1 MIDAKEAYKLAALIG
16 EGAKQ
21 RVQYRY
27 KYDGTVYSVELSD
40 LPPESVLITIHQFG
54 VGKDN
59 RMFVGVRKRH
69 GGLDEEQARLALARE
84 LLRTRDIQ
92 DTEEIYS

>member
-27 KYDGTVYSVELSD
+27 KLEGTVYSVELSD
-40 LPPESVLITIHQFG
+40 LPPESVVIEIRQFG
-54 VGKDN
+54 YGKDSH
-59 RMFVGVRKRH
+59 MFIGVRRRH
-69 GGLDEEQARLALARE
+69 GVLDEEQARLALARE
-84 LLRTRDIQ
+84 LLRTRGIQ

>member
-27 KYDGTVYSVELSD
+27 KFDGSTYSVELSD
-40 LPPESVLITIHQFG
+40 LPPESVVIAIRQFG
-54 VGKDN
+54 YGKDN

-69 GGLDEEQARLALARE
+69 VGLDEEQARLALARE
-84 LLRTRDIQ
+84 LLRTRDLQ

>member
-27 KYDGTVYSVELSD
+27 KFEGTTYSVEL
-40 LPPESVLITIHQFG
+40 
-54 VGKDN
+54 
-59 RMFVGVRKRH
+59 
-69 GGLDEEQARLALARE
+69 
-84 LLRTRDIQ
+84 
-92 DTEEIYS
+92 